1 MGKDFWKSNYSYVNG
16 KLSVGVQ
23 RRGKD
28 TDRIKIE
35 MFTPT

>member
-1 MGKDFWKSNYSYVNG
+1 MGKDFWKSNYSYVN